1 MSKCCFKIQGRNYF
15 LTYLTTYMVSEILPV
30 IQTVP
35 NYALYSLCFYSY
47 QCNPQSLF
55 HMGSF
60 ILAAKS
66 ETLPS
71 ILMTVTTGAL

>member
-1 MSKCCFKIQGRNYF
+1 MSKCCFKIQGRTDF
-15 LTYLTTYMVSEILPV
+15 LTYLTTYVVSEILPV

-35 NYALYSLCFYSY
+35 NYALYSLCFCSY
-47 QCNPQSLF
+47 QCNPQCLL

-60 ILAAKS
+60 ILVAKS

-71 ILMTVTTGAL
+71 VLVNLTTGAL